1 MDLFNQHEIFNEKA
15 VPYSTELHFRSA
27 IVKTIH
33 VANNVSL
40 IHSIYVLF
48 LIILVPHQNVLL
60 CPTFP
65 ALVKKKSC
73 ALQVLVSTTASVKAH
88 ILAISDNIFVH
99 NNSKHGRRPKRFEI
113 IEGTVITN
121 ILPIIL

>member
-48 LIILVPHQNVLL
+48 LIILVTHQNIS
-60 CPTFP
+60 CTS
-65 ALVKKKSC
+65 KKK
-73 ALQVLVSTTASVKAH
+73 
-88 ILAISDNIFVH
+88 ILCFAGAGLYHS
-99 NNSKHGRRPKRFEI
+99 
-113 IEGTVITN
+113 
-121 ILPIIL
+121 LC